1 MKCCQIFGSGS
12 DIAIG
17 LCKRLK
23 DDGWHVR
30 MVPGRALAVIEAK
43 WDLLLLMHGTLEPI
57 GKFFDTYAPAWR
69 DCIHIN
75 AIHPLAT
82 LRTAWPYRN
91 PGATVMFVAGPNMTR
106 TSPTYTAYRAGK
118 AILESL
124 IDTLN
129 EEYPDTRFRILRPGP
144 VLTKIHE
151 QTMRAGNMAANY
163 DRVSRI
169 VSGEEK
175 TVTHDEVY
183 EKLKALL

>member
-17 LCKRLK
+17 LATRLK

-30 MVPGRALAVIEAK
+30 MNPGRAVPVIQGW

-57 GKFFDTYAPAWR
+57 GRFFDTYPQAWR

-75 AIHPLAT
+75 ALHPLSA
-82 LRTAWPYRN
+82 LRVAWPHRN
-91 PGATVMFVAGPNMTR
+91 PGATVVFISGPNMSLP
-106 TSPTYTAYRAGK
+106 SPTYTAYRAGK
-118 AILESL
+118 AILEA
-124 IDTLN
+124 IVGTLG
-129 EEYPDTRFRILRPGP
+129 EEYPETRFRILRPGP
-144 VLTKIHE
+144 VLTKIHQ
-151 QTMRAGNMAANY
+151 QTIKAGVLAANY
-163 DRVSRI
+163 ERVERI

-175 TVTHDEVY
+175 TVSHDEVY

>member
-1 MKCCQIFGSGS
+1 MKCCQIYGSGS

-17 LCKRLK
+17 LSIRLK
-23 DDGWHVR
+23 NDGWHVR
-30 MVPGRALAVIEAK
+30 MVPGRALAVIEAQ

-69 DCIHIN
+69 ECIHIN
-75 AIHPLAT
+75 ALHPLAT
-82 LRTAWPYRN
+82 LRVAWPYRN
-91 PGATVMFVAGPNMTR
+91 PGATVMFVAGPNMQR

-124 IDTLN
+124 VTTLA
-129 EEYPDTRFRILRPGP
+129 EEYPDTHFRILRPGP

-151 QTMRAGNMAANY
+151 QTMKAGNMAANY
-163 DRVSRI
+163 ERVSKI